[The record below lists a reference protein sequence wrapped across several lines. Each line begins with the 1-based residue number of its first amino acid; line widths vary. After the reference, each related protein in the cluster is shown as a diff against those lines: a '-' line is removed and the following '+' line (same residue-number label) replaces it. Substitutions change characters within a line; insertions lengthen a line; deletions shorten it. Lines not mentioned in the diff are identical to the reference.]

1 MALNTIPLTLK
12 INKPIKSISNF
23 PYKASFNIKY
33 ASLIQHIC
41 IDTKMLYLKIIL
53 NILNEFQ
60 ERGEVIILRA
70 EERLRHALV
79 PQYQQLFRNIS
90 RQEGGVKFLVDMRAD
105 ILVGTPTYI

>member
-1 MALNTIPLTLK
+1 VTFIDDKIKQLRVALYI
-12 INKPIKSISNF
+12 
-23 PYKASFNIKY
+23 Y
-33 ASLIQHIC
+33 
-41 IDTKMLYLKIIL
+41 
-53 NILNEFQ
+53 EFQ